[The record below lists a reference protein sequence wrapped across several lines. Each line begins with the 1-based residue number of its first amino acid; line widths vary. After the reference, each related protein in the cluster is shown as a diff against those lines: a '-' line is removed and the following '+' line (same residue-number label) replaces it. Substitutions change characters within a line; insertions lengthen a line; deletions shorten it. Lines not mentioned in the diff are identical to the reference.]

1 MISPPD
7 LPDNFRAIYHP
18 LIDSTNEEAR
28 RIAEGG
34 AAVQPS
40 GEVIVVWAGE
50 QSEGRGRRGRKW
62 TSRPGNLYASLLM
75 RPDFAVA
82 KAMQLS
88 FIAANGLA
96 EAVSSVLAEG
106 TSVTCKW
113 PNDILVEGRK
123 VSGILL
129 ETSTVGNDGN
139 LQWLVIGFGVNIEH
153 FPDNAEF
160 PATSL
165 IDEGAEREKATP
177 ALLLATFCRRFQAGL
192 ATWRKLG
199 FAAVREAW
207 LSRAHGLGGP
217 IRVRLERRTQDGTF
231 KELDE
236 DGALI
241 LQTGAGETRRITAGD
256 VFLGE
261 LHASGD

>member
-18 LIDSTNEEAR
+18 VIDSTNEEAQ
-28 RIAEGG
+28 RIAEGDVDAG
-34 AAVQPS
+34 WRNC
-40 GEVIVVWAGE
+40 EVIVVWAGE
-50 QSEGRGRRGRKW
+50 QSAGRGRRGREW
-62 TSRPGNLYASLLM
+62 VSRPGNLYASLLLM
-75 RPDFAVA
+75 RPDFATE

-96 EAVSSVLAEG
+96 EAVSSVLADG

-129 ETSTVGNDGN
+129 ETSTVGNGVGNDGN
-139 LQWLVIGFGVNIEH
+139 PQWLIIGFGVNIEH
-153 FPDNAEF
+153 FPGDAEF

-165 IDEGAEREKATP
+165 IGEGADMERATP
-177 ALLLATFCRRFQAGL
+177 ALLLATICRRFHAGL

-199 FAAVREAW
+199 FAPVREAW

-217 IRVRLERRTQDGTF
+217 VRVRLERRSLDGTF
-231 KELDE
+231 KELDD

-241 LQTGAGETRRITAGD
+241 LETGAGETRRITAGD
-256 VFLGE
+256 VFLG
-261 LHASGD
+261 